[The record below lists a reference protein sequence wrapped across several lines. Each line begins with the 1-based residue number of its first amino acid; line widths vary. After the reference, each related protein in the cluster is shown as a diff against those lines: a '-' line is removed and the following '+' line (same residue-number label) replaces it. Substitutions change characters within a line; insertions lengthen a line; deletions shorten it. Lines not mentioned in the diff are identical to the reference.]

1 MLQRKKRQVGR
12 PAESYPLKITP
23 LNLDPN
29 KVKDFRE
36 LCDEKGIS
44 LSEGIRQLIDRE
56 LENEKNESGRLNNP
70 IHIMYDQ
77 AIKYSKI
84 EGLDKYIED
93 NSVTREHWHKFF
105 GKVDDLNRVDKYE
118 ALTLTIYNEAK
129 QRKHFLKTGRYL
141 VQ

>member
-77 AIKYSKI
+77 TIKSSKI

-93 NSVTREHWHKFF
+93 NSVTSKYWQEFF
-105 GKVDDLNRVDKYE
+105 RNVDDYNKVIKYE
-118 ALTLTIYNEAK
+118 ALSLTINRQAK
-129 QRKHFLKTGRYL
+129 QRANYLKTGKYL